1 MTTEPA
7 PVIGHH
13 APPPRRASSS
23 RTKPASDALRRWM
36 QGKISLRIGRSWLVG
51 AAAVFLLMAMLAFD

>member
-1 MTTEPA
+1 
-7 PVIGHH
+7 
-13 APPPRRASSS
+13 
-23 RTKPASDALRRWM
+23 M